1 MKSIKIT
8 VHGRVQGVGFRYC
21 TKMVADQLNING
33 IVKNQS
39 DGSVYIEAQGDPQ
52 AIHSFAKRI
61 IASPTPSGHVSNYDI
76 ADNSIK
82 NYTSFNVVY

>member
-1 MKSIKIT
+1 
-8 VHGRVQGVGFRYC
+8 
-21 TKMVADQLNING
+21 MVADQLNIKG

-52 AIHSFAKRI
+52 AVHSFAKKI
-61 IASPTPSGHVSNYDI
+61 IASPAPSGRVSNYNI
-76 ADNSIK
+76 ADNKIK